1 MLTEKEIKEIINKS
15 ELTDIECIELIKQYI
30 FDLRKVKVNINKPR
44 NITKVTNMGFVNDLE
59 LMNDLYNYCVGYY
72 TNKFI
77 NEKE

>member
-30 FDLRKVKVNINKPR
+30 FDLKKVKVNINRPR

-59 LMNDLYNYCVGYY
+59 LMNDLYNHCVGYY